1 MVFSDPLI
9 GQQLGDYRIDDLL
22 GRGGMAHVYR
32 GYDPK
37 LQRYAAVKVIDANL
51 LAKGD
56 EDEYRVRFQR
66 EARAIAHLN
75 HPNIVGVYQFGEVGV
90 RYYMAMVFIE
100 GRDLGQILKEH
111 NVNGTLLPHDEV
123 FQVIHDIG
131 SALDYAHE
139 VGVIHRDIKP
149 SNIMVTLDHRAVLTD
164 FGLALSVPE
173 GTLGNTFGS
182 AYYIAPEQA
191 ISSANAV
198 AQSDLYSLGVV
209 LFQMLTGR
217 VPFDDPSA
225 MSVALM
231 HLSDTPPSPR
241 SVNPALSPAIEQ
253 VVLKALEK
261 EPSKR
266 FQSGEEL
273 IRALE
278 RALAESPQPASLEV
292 SPILAPTEAE
302 RPATLLFPDEQ
313 VAQSRQRIAEARRR
327 LDGSADGHQR
337 RGLYVGIALI
347 LLLAGGL
354 GGWQLLRSGS
364 SAGDVTPT
372 AVVALSAQTE
382 EPTTVRSATAIS
394 AAALSSATSSATA
407 TFTPSA
413 TRTAAPTLAAT
424 VTDLLPTTAPSPTP
438 LSAAATPAVTEA
450 IAAPDSA
457 TQPGTTPILLRYDAD
472 KLVLINRSTHT
483 LSIRY
488 MTFVRY
494 DAYGAVSFTAD
505 QWETPR
511 LSTVLPQTCF
521 LIWRN
526 NRGEVETPDYC
537 AGREAWFAAGT
548 RSRFWISNQP
558 GASFEVW
565 NAGNLVAT
573 CAISAG
579 ECAVDPEG

>member
-9 GQQLGDYRIDDLL
+9 GQQLGDYQIDDLL

-51 LAKGD
+51 LAKD
-56 EDEYRVRFQR
+56 NEDEYRQRFQR

-111 NVNGTLLPHDEV
+111 TVNGTLMPLDEV

-149 SNIMVTLDHRAVLTD
+149 SNIMVTHDHRAVLTD

-191 ISSANAV
+191 ISSANAI

-241 SVNPALSPAIEQ
+241 SVNPALSPAVEQ

-266 FQSGEEL
+266 YQSGEQMA
-273 IRALE
+273 RALE
-278 RALAESPQPASLEV
+278 SALAESRP
-292 SPILAPTEAE
+292 PT
-302 RPATLLFPDEQ
+302 P
-313 VAQSRQRIAEARRR
+313 VAVAR
-327 LDGSADGHQR
+327 SADSDRCGTHGH
-337 RGLYVGIALI
+337 
-347 LLLAGGL
+347 
-354 GGWQLLRSGS
+354 
-364 SAGDVTPT
+364 
-372 AVVALSAQTE
+372 AVV
-382 EPTTVRSATAIS
+382 
-394 AAALSSATSSATA
+394 
-407 TFTPSA
+407 
-413 TRTAAPTLAAT
+413 
-424 VTDLLPTTAPSPTP
+424 
-438 LSAAATPAVTEA
+438 
-450 IAAPDSA
+450 
-457 TQPGTTPILLRYDAD
+457 PG
-472 KLVLINRSTHT
+472 
-483 LSIRY
+483 
-488 MTFVRY
+488 
-494 DAYGAVSFTAD
+494 
-505 QWETPR
+505 
-511 LSTVLPQTCF
+511 
-521 LIWRN
+521 
-526 NRGEVETPDYC
+526 
-537 AGREAWFAAGT
+537 
-548 RSRFWISNQP
+548 
-558 GASFEVW
+558 
-565 NAGNLVAT
+565 
-573 CAISAG
+573 
-579 ECAVDPEG
+579 

>member
-51 LAKGD
+51 LVKD
-56 EDEYRVRFQR
+56 NEDEYRQRFQR

-111 NVNGTLLPHDEV
+111 NSSGTLLPHDEV
-123 FQVIHDIG
+123 FQIVHDIG

-149 SNIMVTLDHRAVLTD
+149 SNIMVTHDHRAVLTD

-241 SVNPALSPAIEQ
+241 AVNPALSPAIEQ
-253 VVLKALEK
+253 VVLRALEK
-261 EPSKR
+261 EPSR
-266 FQSGEEL
+266 RYQSGAQM
-273 IRALE
+273 IKALE
-278 RALAESPQPASLEV
+278 SALAKSSTSAPLEA
-292 SPILAPTEAE
+292 PYPPAPTNAE
-302 RPATLLFPDEQ
+302 RANTLLFPDEQ
-313 VAQSRQRIAEARRR
+313 VAQSRLKIAEAQRQLSPERRERTR
-327 LDGSADGHQR
+327 LYA
-337 RGLYVGIALI
+337 GIVLIVLLASIFGIWSLLGGDSGASNPTPTVVALGGRTEEATAAEETTALI
-347 LLLAGGL
+347 EPVSAAVTT
-354 GGWQLLRSGS
+354 QRSATP
-364 SAGDVTPT
+364 SAAATRTPT
-372 AVVALSAQTE
+372 A
-382 EPTTVRSATAIS
+382 
-394 AAALSSATSSATA
+394 
-407 TFTPSA
+407 TP
-413 TRTAAPTLAAT
+413 TAAPTFTAT
-424 VTDLLPTTAPSPTP
+424 TITMPTP
-438 LSAAATPAVTEA
+438 TLFAGGLLTPVATQAVT
-450 IAAPDSA
+450 AALDA
-457 TQPGTTPILLRYDAD
+457 TQSDTTPILLRYDGD
-472 KLVLINRSTHT
+472 KLVLLNRSTHT

-505 QWETPR
+505 QWESPL
-511 LSTVLPQTCF
+511 LSAVLPQTCF
-521 LIWRN
+521 VIWRN
-526 NRGEVETPDYC
+526 NRSEVETPDYC
-537 AGREAWFAAGT
+537 DAREAWFAAGT

-558 GASFEVW
+558 EATFEVW
-565 NAGNLVAT
+565 NAGKLVTT
-573 CAISAG
+573 CAIRAG
-579 ECAVDPEG
+579 ECAVDPAE